1 MNKKLLPLLITIPLL
16 VTALIFLS
24 RGLLTTTTTPATEP
38 ASAPNAVVAS
48 GSAAT
53 SASSAI
59 SADTAVTA
67 VEPVGEQEYPQ
78 AINAVIDQYRQWRAG
93 PIAQRAEAMETKMEN
108 AGALSNLTYGN
119 LLLLYLKA
127 QSSGRSDMSM
137 DWIIFETVAPKLQPI
152 YEEIVV
158 SGAALATF
166 LNGST
171 PPADL
176 ADQHNIL
183 AGCINGEVSRS
194 QEMIE
199 VFSGNRTATVP
210 ERMSDPCTQVEPAIE
225 QIQAYVRG
233 N

>member
-1 MNKKLLPLLITIPLL
+1 MNPKLLPIFIVLPLL
-16 VTALIFLS
+16 VIAAIFFG
-24 RGLLTTTTTPATEP
+24 RGLLPATSLTDPEP
-38 ASAPNAVVAS
+38 ALVSNAGVSS
-48 GSAAT
+48 GSAVD
-53 SASSAI
+53 SGSSAT
-59 SADTAVTA
+59 TAVTA
-67 VEPVGEQEYPQ
+67 IEPVGEQEYPQ
-78 AINAVIDQYRQWRAG
+78 AINAVLEQFRQWQAG
-93 PIAQRAEAMETKMEN
+93 PIAQRAEAMDTKMEN

-119 LLLLYLKA
+119 VLLLYLAA

-137 DWIIFETVAPKLQPI
+137 DWIIHETVAPKLQPA

-158 SGAALATF
+158 TGTAIASF

-176 ADQHNIL
+176 VEPHNAL

-199 VFSGNRTATVP
+199 VLNGNRTAAVP
-210 ERMSDPCTQVEPAIE
+210 EQRSEPCAQVESAIE
-225 QIQAYVRG
+225 QIRAHVGG